1 MIIPAVHRKLAFRL
15 IGGLFAIAVLFFG
28 YHWIKG
34 FGQDPGDVGRAS
46 TEGWIVSLRLHDSG
60 AQVVAI
66 RPDGS
71 ILESPGYQS
80 GKNDRDPVWRPG
92 GNQVFFVSDR
102 ESDAYNLFR
111 WNIGLNL
118 VERRSLG
125 SRSQLQPVF
134 SPEELGAGTNTALV
148 LAGGFVLEF
157 NPREASTQQV
167 LPPVGREIAQAE
179 AEGGQGAA
187 SQFDAAYKR
196 IGNSFKQA
204 RWGKDRKCIVAV
216 MRRDEGEALVV
227 QDMTRAVP
235 PYPLVAGDKVEFDVD
250 RKTGEVVFVVSGFR
264 VVDPEQA
271 PKEWIKDG
279 RIVVPFD
286 HMIGRFDPTELPPK
300 IRPVWIGK
308 GDDRSFQQPRLSPD
322 GATLMVQEGPYKGN
336 GSTETKRLVLMPA
349 TEAGARLA
357 SVLVDKAVFD
367 AEWHPNGNLVVLCM
381 RNDAG
386 KRAIFTIAKDGSGLK
401 DLTGDKG
408 DFADPSFSPQS
419 K

>member
-15 IGGLFAIAVLFFG
+15 IGGLFAIALLFFG
-28 YHWIKG
+28 YQWIRG
-34 FGQDPGDVGRAS
+34 FGQDPGDVGKAE
-46 TEGWIVSLRLHDSG
+46 TAGWIVALRLRDSG

-66 RPDGS
+66 RPDGTVV
-71 ILESPGYQS
+71 ESPGYTE
-80 GKNDRDPVWRPG
+80 GKNDREPVWRPG
-92 GNQVFFVSDR
+92 GNQVFFTSDR

-111 WNIGLNL
+111 WNLGLNL
-118 VERRSLG
+118 VERRSQG
-125 SRSQLQPVF
+125 TRSQLQPVF
-134 SPEELGAGTNTALV
+134 SPPELGAGTDTALV

-157 NPREASTQQV
+157 KPREGTTHQV
-167 LPPVGREIAQAE
+167 LPPVGREIAQTESDDAH
-179 AEGGQGAA
+179 GAA

-204 RWGKDRKCIVAV
+204 RWGKERKVIVAV

-235 PYPLVAGDKVEFDVD
+235 PYPVVAGDKVEFDID
-250 RKTGEVVFVVSGFR
+250 PRTGEAVFVVSGFR

-271 PKEWIKDG
+271 PKEWIQNG

-286 HMIGRFDPTELPPK
+286 HMIGKFDPTQLPPR
-300 IRPVWIGK
+300 IVPVWIGK
-308 GDDRSFQQPRLSPD
+308 GDERSFQQPRLSPD
-322 GATLMVQEGPYKGN
+322 GATLLVQEGPYQGN
-336 GSTETKRLVLMPA
+336 GRTEVRRLVLMPA

-357 SVLVDKAVFD
+357 SVLLDKPVFD
-367 AEWHPNGNLVVLCM
+367 SEWHPSGNSVVLCL
-381 RNDAG
+381 RNDRG
-386 KRAIFTIAKDGSGLK
+386 KRAIFVVNKDGSGLR
-401 DLTGDKG
+401 DLTGDAG